1 METTRDSVFSR
12 PRAPVILTGQRR
24 SVLPRVH
31 TRFGY
36 TIFRVTIYG
45 AVLASSL
52 TVCDH
57 LTASV
62 SRLPATFSCAELVPF
77 VHSSLQVRPQLSSVF
92 AGVPSRIDYF
102 PRGTEVSLQIR
113 WPEYHFRSDGPSITS
128 DQMARVSLQI
138 RWPEYRFRSDGPSIT
153 SDQMA
158 RVSLQIRW
166 PDLKENTTQL
176 GVGLSHFFL
185 YIFFNRSERVTPL
198 LISPFQWLPIKQR
211 IEYKFAMLTG
221 FPL

>member
-113 WPEYHFRSDGPSITS
+113 WPDF
-128 DQMARVSLQI
+128 
-138 RWPEYRFRSDGPSIT
+138 
-153 SDQMA
+153 
-158 RVSLQIRW
+158 
-166 PDLKENTTQL
+166 KENTTQL